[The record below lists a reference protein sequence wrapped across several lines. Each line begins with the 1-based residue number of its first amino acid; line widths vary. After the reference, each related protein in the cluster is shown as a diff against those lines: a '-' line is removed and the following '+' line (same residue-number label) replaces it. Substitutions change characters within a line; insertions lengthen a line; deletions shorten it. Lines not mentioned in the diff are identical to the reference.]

1 MAMLCR
7 PNPQALLEVI
17 IEIADRDAGHVNL
30 RPFSQTQLYA
40 LIAVQSMILSILP

>member
-17 IEIADRDAGHVNL
+17 IEIADRDAGH
-30 RPFSQTQLYA
+30 SA
-40 LIAVQSMILSILP
+40 CA